1 MQVPLEI
8 SIHDIEDRGW
18 IESDVREQARR
29 LERFSDAIIA
39 CRVEVA
45 QDNKQPRSGSPYRV
59 RLEVSVPHKKHLV
72 VKREHS
78 QEGVG
83 LKTMI
88 HDAFHAM
95 ERQVKEAAQRRRY
108 DVKTHGE
115 EPRALVVRLF
125 PEQDYGFIKSPEG
138 EEFYFHRHAVLHDD
152 YERLEVGTEVRFA
165 AEMGEMGPQASS
177 VQIISKRGAREAEST
192 QPDDLAPFGWQ
203 KE

>member
-8 SIHDIEDRGW
+8 SIRDIEDRSW
-18 IESDVREQARR
+18 IENDVREQAHR
-29 LERFSDAIIA
+29 LERFSDAIIS

-59 RLEVSVPHKKHLV
+59 RLEVSVPHKKHLI

-108 DVKTHGE
+108 DVKNHDE
-115 EPRALVVRLF
+115 EPRAFIVRLF

-152 YERLEVGTEVRFA
+152 YDRLEVGTEVRFVR
-165 AEMGEMGPQASS
+165 EMGEMGPQASS
-177 VQIISKRGAREAEST
+177 VQIVSKPGARDPGSS
-192 QPDDLAPFGWQ
+192 PDDFAPFGWQ
-203 KE
+203 DK